1 VSWTTATFDHSS
13 TGFLLTQGHANVACS
28 ACHINNNYSFDDR
41 IDILRQFAMPP
52 HYLAADDYTGAL
64 HFRPR
69 LRAVNCCELPYS
81 GRLGRGLLRS
91 QRHRIALTGT
101 HTSPTPTPC
110 AACHINN
117 NYSLN
122 FSRLLRLP
130 PSSIRQHH
138 DDWRLSAEPRHRR
151 LPDDRIG
158 VRELPPDYDLV
169 RGSLQSQRNRLPADE
184 WARERGLQS
193 LPPQQPTTV

>member
-1 VSWTTATFDHSS
+1 M
-13 TGFLLTQGHANVACS
+13 LRLPYQQQLQ
-28 ACHINNNYSFDDR
+28 FDDR

-69 LRAVNCCELPYS
+69 LRGSELRELPYS

-91 QRHRIALTGT
+91 QRHRIRTDRNAHVPDTDTLRRM
-101 HTSPTPTPC
+101 PYQQQLL
-110 AACHINN
+110 AE
-117 NYSLN
+117 

-193 LPPQQPTTV
+193 LPPQQQLQFDHCPNRLRKFTMPPHDLAADK